1 MRFDWLNIAVG
12 VACIVLAGLVVG
24 WLASVVSLALPG
36 FVLTAISALI
46 GILVWFTIMPRIKR

>member
-1 MRFDWLNIAVG
+1 MRFDWLNIAIG

-24 WLASVVSLALPG
+24 WVSSIIPLPLPG
-36 FVLTAISALI
+36 FVWTAIAAFI

>member
-1 MRFDWLNIAVG
+1 MRFDWLNIAIG

-24 WLASVVSLALPG
+24 WVSSMIPLALPG
-36 FVLTAISALI
+36 FVWTAIAALI